1 MMRVNLH
8 LNCRAVVLA
17 SVLVFASVPSAKA
30 LPLSPRKAPTNPA
43 TPISLPVAPSWCE
56 TTDDGYRCLY
66 GPVDVPAG
74 EEVRITSGMAAPS
87 EAGYITSAR
96 ATLVTRDGKRIGRHL
111 VHLHH
116 SVWLNPN
123 KRDMTCGSFDGI
135 APNYDRFFA
144 SGKERTPMTLPRGY
158 GYYWSNDVPQPYTTS
173 APWFGLIAHL
183 DGMHGSSE
191 TYIELDMTFVREAE
205 ATEMIDVRPV
215 WLDVRNC
222 SSDPVFDVKKGSG
235 RRGRYIERW
244 RYEMPEGGRFVFLGG
259 HLHDGGL
266 RLRLENMTRDEK
278 VFTSRAL
285 YELKREPWYLTGM
298 TSMTRDEGIAVG
310 AGDVLRL
317 SAIYDSTRSW
327 RDVMGI
333 MVGALAPSAR

>member
-1 MMRVNLH
+1 MR
-8 LNCRAVVLA
+8 RTAVILALVLSA
-17 SVLVFASVPSAKA
+17 ALVPSAA
-30 LPLSPRKAPTNPA
+30 AAPLSAPARPGA
-43 TPISLPVAPSWCE
+43 PPLAPSWCE
-56 TTDDGYRCLY
+56 TTDAGYRCLY

-96 ATLVTRDGKRIGRHL
+96 ATLVTRDGKRIGHHL

-116 SVWLNPN
+116 AVWLNPN
-123 KRDMTCGSFDGI
+123 KRDMTCGSFDGFV
-135 APNYDRFFA
+135 PNYDRFFA
-144 SGKERTPMTLPRGY
+144 SGKERTPMTLPRGA
-158 GYYWSNDVPQPYTTS
+158 GYYWSNEVPQPYTTS

-191 TYIELDMTFVREAE
+191 TYIELDMGFVPEAD
-205 ATEMIDVRPV
+205 APEMIDVRPV

-235 RRGRYIERW
+235 RRGRFTERW
-244 RYEMPEGGRFVFLGG
+244 RYEMPEGGHFVFLGG

-266 RLRLENMTRDEK
+266 SLRLANATQGEEIY
-278 VFTSRAL
+278 TSRAL
-285 YELKREPWYLTGM
+285 YKKKRKPWFLTRM
-298 TSMTRDEGIAVG
+298 TSMSDSRGVSVS

-317 SAIYDSTRSW
+317 SAIYDSTHSW
-327 RDVMGI
+327 HDVMGI
-333 MVGALAPSAR
+333 MVGALAPASS